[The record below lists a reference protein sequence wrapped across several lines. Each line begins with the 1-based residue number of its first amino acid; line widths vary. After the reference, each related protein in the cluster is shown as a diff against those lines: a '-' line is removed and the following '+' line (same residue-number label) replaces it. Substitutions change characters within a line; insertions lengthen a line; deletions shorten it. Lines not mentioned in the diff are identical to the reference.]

1 LAVAPDL
8 KSLHSSVV
16 SKTAVGSQRIRSIAQ
31 ERAVPVV
38 KRMAER
44 TRSRHLLAVDVVGAS
59 LSALVALLLWVD
71 GTGAEVVPGS
81 LWLVGLIVAVRIMVN
96 VGYRLYAHSWRH
108 ASVNDM
114 GRIVT
119 CAVAGSIVAFG
130 LVALIH
136 TLEAPVVSPVPW
148 EPFWATF
155 WIAELALTFAVMA
168 TTRFGIRAA
177 SDLQVRSYGLV
188 KGDRRRTLLYG
199 AGWAGVIVARSAV
212 RREDS
217 DIIPV
222 GFLDD
227 DPALAG
233 SRVAGLRIFGGL
245 QAIPNAVRSTGA
257 TSLLITMPST
267 AGEAIRHIVEAAI
280 DQGLTVHTV
289 PPVTDL
295 LDGSL
300 DASRVRKVRVEDL
313 LRRPLAK
320 EHTPAARD
328 VFAGRTVLVTGAA
341 GSIGSEL
348 ARQVMALAPAR
359 IALVDQAESPLYLV
373 ERELLERVAQ
383 RQARGS
389 TSVPVISSHLVDIT
403 ETRTTARL
411 FDALKPDI
419 VLHAAAYKHVP
430 MLEDHPSK
438 AVETN
443 IGGTLSVVDAAE
455 AAGVERLVL
464 VSTDKAVWPSS
475 VMGASKRVAE
485 MVVADAARRLGR
497 PYISV
502 RFGNVLGSNGSVVPI
517 FQDQLEKGEALTI
530 TDPEMTRY
538 FMTIPEASW
547 LILDAA
553 AIAQN
558 GGLYVLDMGE
568 PVRILDIA
576 RDLVRLSGR
585 DPDSVPM
592 RVVGL
597 RKGEKL
603 HEELFYDEETAA
615 PTEVPKVLRAE
626 SQLPPASI
634 RADVNSLLTMSG
646 LADSRKLSSALHAYA
661 RTSLDRDGGL
671 WGMIE
676 GGEVVEHEVGTRPVI
691 ILPVHGNGQHVE
703 VGNGNGNGNGN
714 GAGIGNGSGMH
725 RARGMAAWRH
735 RHIQPQDS
743 GQSTRSA

>member
-1 LAVAPDL
+1 MAVAPDL
-8 KSLHSSVV
+8 KSLGASMT
-16 SKTAVGSQRIRSIAQ
+16 SKTADASKRMRSVAQ
-31 ERAVPVV
+31 EGAVPVV
-38 KRMAER
+38 KRVAER
-44 TRSRHLLAVDVVGAS
+44 TRSRHLFAIDVVGAT
-59 LSALVALLLWVD
+59 LSAMIAL
-71 GTGAEVVPGS
+71 G
-81 LWLVGLIVAVRIMVN
+81 LWLDAIPTAEPILGYLWIVGLIVATRVV
-96 VGYRLYAHSWRH
+96 VGIGLHLYAHSWRH

-119 CAVAGSIVAFG
+119 CAVAGSVVAYG
-130 LVALIH
+130 LVTLIH
-136 TLEAPVVSPVPW
+136 MLEAPGAHPMHPG
-148 EPFWATF
+148 PAF
-155 WIAELALTFAVMA
+155 WITELGLTFVVMA
-168 TTRFGIRAA
+168 TPRFAIRAA
-177 SDLQVRSYGLV
+177 SDLQVRRHGLA
-188 KGDRRRTLLYG
+188 KGERRRTLLYG

-212 RREDS
+212 RRDDS

-227 DPALAG
+227 DPTLAG
-233 SRVAGLRIFGGL
+233 SRVAGLPIFGGL
-245 QAIPNAVRSTGA
+245 EAIPDAVRSTGA
-257 TSLLITMPST
+257 SSLLITMPST
-267 AGEAIRHIVEAAI
+267 AGEAIRRVVESAI

-320 EHTPAARD
+320 EHTPAAKD
-328 VFAGRTVLVTGAA
+328 VFTGRTVVVTGAA

-348 ARQVMALAPAR
+348 ARQVMALDPGR

-373 ERELLERVAQ
+373 ERELLERVAR
-383 RQARGS
+383 RQARGLGS
-389 TSVPVISSHLVDIT
+389 ATVISSHLVDVT
-403 ETRTTARL
+403 ETQATAQL
-411 FDALKPDI
+411 FHALEADI

-443 IGGTLSVVDAAE
+443 IGGTLSVVEAAE
-455 AAGVERLVL
+455 AAGVERFVL

-585 DPDSVPM
+585 DPDSVPIK
-592 RVVGL
+592 VVGL

-603 HEELFYDEETAA
+603 HEELFYDEETAQ

-634 RADVNSLLTMSG
+634 RADVHSFLDMAA
-646 LADSRKLSSALHAYA
+646 LAEPAKLSSALHAYA
-661 RTSLDRDGGL
+661 RANLDSEGGL
-671 WGMIE
+671 WGMVE
-676 GGEVVEHEVGTRPVI
+676 GGDVVEHEPGTRPVI
-691 ILPVHGNGQHVE
+691 ILPV
-703 VGNGNGNGNGN
+703 
-714 GAGIGNGSGMH
+714 
-725 RARGMAAWRH
+725 
-735 RHIQPQDS
+735 
-743 GQSTRSA
+743 